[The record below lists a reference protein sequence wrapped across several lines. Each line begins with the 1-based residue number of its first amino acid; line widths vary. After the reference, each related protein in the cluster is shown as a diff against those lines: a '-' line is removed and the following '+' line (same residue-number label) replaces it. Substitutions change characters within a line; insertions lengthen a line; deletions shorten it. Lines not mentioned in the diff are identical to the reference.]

1 MNTDA
6 NFHITNPTTNLF
18 RDIFYL
24 PKMDFAGMRAGARH
38 GFVLVRGR
46 QTRANARAG
55 CDARSRPHDIHAI
68 ARRQWDLHSRG
79 NPAGLKGPSAHRVN
93 KCLGRTGTVWNQEY
107 FDCALRKEEAIDV
120 KLDYIMANPVRAG
133 LADHPFD
140 YPWLWR
146 ESRND
151 KYPVIVQ
158 P

>member
-1 MNTDA
+1 VQMHGLVVMPD
-6 NFHITNPTTNLF
+6 HVHMLF
-18 RDIFYL
+18 TPLRDDNGTYTLAEIL
-24 PKMDFAGMRAGARH
+24 QAM
-38 GFVLVRGR
+38 
-46 QTRANARAG
+46 
-55 CDARSRPHDIHAI
+55 
-68 ARRQWDLHSRG
+68 
-79 NPAGLKGPSAHRVN
+79 KGPSAHRVN

-107 FDCALRKEEAIDV
+107 FDCALRKEEAIAV